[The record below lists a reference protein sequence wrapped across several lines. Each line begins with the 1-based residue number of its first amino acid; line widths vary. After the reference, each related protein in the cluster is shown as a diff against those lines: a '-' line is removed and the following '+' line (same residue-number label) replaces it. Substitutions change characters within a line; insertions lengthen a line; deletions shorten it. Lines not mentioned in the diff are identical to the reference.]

1 MGPLAERCHRKSTG
15 RACGRAPVQRAR
27 WRPWWSISHIYIYI
41 LNYYNLQQMYV
52 TSVQYIFIIY
62 KYIYIIIYIAYMGP
76 EPQPGIS
83 AMDNM
88 FQKRQSAPECP
99 EQMQKLLHLQVNC
112 I

>member
-1 MGPLAERCHRKSTG
+1 MAGRQCNVLAGVPGGAFH
-15 RACGRAPVQRAR
+15 
-27 WRPWWSISHIYIYI
+27 ISIYI